1 MGWFWTLTYCQSFR
15 IQSRFPCC
23 TWWSHLG
30 NAFILCWVSLSL
42 ECTSQLGSVFS
53 WWDDDRSV
61 VAEDC
66 CCVLPAQCLDQEL
79 PALQSPQCWSCLN
92 HWSRGFLF
100 LSLLCGG
107 DDLGQH
113 YVFCFLFLSWFSVWH
128 PYCLRAFS
136 VVFFILLLLLTN
148 NSFCHKWIKILKEL
162 IQSAKQEYCL
172 LSFLALSEYL
182 YSVQLGVLG

>member
-42 ECTSQLGSVFS
+42 ECTSQLNSVFS
-53 WWDDDRSV
+53 WWDDDGSV

-92 HWSRGFLF
+92 RWSRGFLF
-100 LSLLCGG
+100 SLCFVEVMTWAGIMYSVSCSC
-107 DDLGQH
+107 LGL
-113 YVFCFLFLSWFSVWH
+113 VSDVLI
-128 PYCLRAFS
+128 AFS
-136 VVFFILLLLLTN
+136 VVFFVLLLLLTN

-162 IQSAKQEYCL
+162 I
-172 LSFLALSEYL
+172 
-182 YSVQLGVLG
+182 